1 MWYRYSLPGPGINS
15 SVSSDS
21 DRKNSE
27 LEQRVKLLEQALQQ
41 SARIRQQFNDSQRD
55 LNESRTR
62 YLSLIQHA
70 FDAILIIAKNGAI
83 QEANPTACKLFG
95 LQPDL
100 FGSLTIES
108 LIPDFQTSLIDDEGE
123 QHIQEFKGIKENGE
137 PSSEERR
144 VGKAWRAGSAT
155 IQ

>member
-1 MWYRYSLPGPGINS
+1 
-15 SVSSDS
+15 VSSDS